1 MLPKVG
7 QTKNRAEI
15 SEEMVVV
22 CMMWE
27 REMFGTLWLGQ
38 CSVYLCS
45 DMIIELS
52 CFCLNLLQKSCLILM
67 FWKIAYIQQENI
79 KT

>member
-1 MLPKVG
+1 
-7 QTKNRAEI
+7 
-15 SEEMVVV
+15 
-22 CMMWE
+22 
-27 REMFGTLWLGQ
+27 MFGTLWHGQ